1 MDGSIG
7 LRISSWSASL
17 PCVVIIASPIF
28 PSRQASKQR
37 EVVVVD
43 FARGFGI
50 NYLTPE
56 IWSRQSLKRGDKRW
70 MAGGVL
76 RTGFL
81 LIRGLK
87 SLNPFSKACGVNIR
101 TDAHHSFEVSTSLY
115 INAINENLSVRVNFQ
130 LLVTS
135 PINPPLLC
143 ARMTAHETITTSHW
157 RTSRPKGQYHFRTQQ
172 LE

>member
-1 MDGSIG
+1 
-7 LRISSWSASL
+7 
-17 PCVVIIASPIF
+17 
-28 PSRQASKQR
+28 
-37 EVVVVD
+37 
-43 FARGFGI
+43 
-50 NYLTPE
+50 
-56 IWSRQSLKRGDKRW
+56 

-135 PINPPLLC
+135 PFDSSTLC
-143 ARMTAHETITTSHW
+143 ARMAAHATITTSHLVYV
-157 RTSRPKGQYHFRTQQ
+157 SPKGPYHFGTQQ